1 MVCFANTNYCKNC
14 LCLLQIE
21 HYGKEHKSSYLF
33 VTFNRTLKNQNL
45 FELIIRGD
53 KKAFDELF
61 LLYYSELCRF
71 ALVFLR
77 DQDESEEAVQRMF
90 VRMWENRRRLT
101 LPDHT
106 RSYLLKSTYN
116 ECLKLI
122 RTQSAWKKHH
132 QNYYLNFIK
141 ESSNEILTEPDE
153 FMPHL
158 NKAIENLPEK
168 CRQIFI
174 LHKVEGMKQKE
185 VADILNIS
193 VKTVENQVA
202 IAISKLRT
210 ELKPVLHLLPA
221 CLLFLEIF

>member
-1 MVCFANTNYCKNC
+1 MDCFANTNYCENC

-21 HYGKEHKSSYLF
+21 YYGKAHKSSYLF
-33 VTFNRTLKNQNL
+33 IIFNGTLKNQNL

-71 ALVFLR
+71 ALIFLR

-101 LPDHT
+101 LPDHI
-106 RSYLLKSTYN
+106 RSFLLKSTYN
-116 ECLKLI
+116 ECLKTI
-122 RTQSAWKKHH
+122 RAQSTRKKYH
-132 QNYYLNFIK
+132 QNYYSNFIK
-141 ESSNEILTEPDE
+141 ESSDEIRLELDE

-158 NKAIENLPEK
+158 NKAIANLPEK

-174 LHKVEGMKQKE
+174 LQKVEGMRQKKM
-185 VADILNIS
+185 ADILNIS

-221 CLLFLEIF
+221 CWLFLEIF